1 MLSDSCQLLMTGKS
15 KATGEKEDGGQRA
28 GESEFLRER
37 IMKKEAKNENS
48 PLEGEQEARG

>member
-1 MLSDSCQLLMTGKS
+1 MTGKS

-37 IMKKEAKNENS
+37 IMKKEAKSENS
-48 PLEGEQEARG
+48 PLEVEREARG